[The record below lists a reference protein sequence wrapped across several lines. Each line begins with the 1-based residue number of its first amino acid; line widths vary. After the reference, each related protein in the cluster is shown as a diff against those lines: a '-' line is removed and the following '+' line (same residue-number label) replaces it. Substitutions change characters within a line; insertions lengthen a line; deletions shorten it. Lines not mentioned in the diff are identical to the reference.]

1 MEDSVLQRPMFNA
14 PQQPDSVAPT
24 TGIATVRSP
33 RDTANEL
40 RNMFAPT
47 VPVQSF
53 QEGGIVQ
60 PAAPEPA
67 TGIADLLRGSRG
79 NPLLSIGR
87 MDFSGMGGAAGG
99 ALTGLRDR
107 FLASRG
113 VQTPVTFPENIPE
126 PPRRPVD
133 VPELPAPTEVGAAPG
148 MNFPEQPPAAA
159 GTPASAPAP
168 AAERPKGEVQLT
180 LEGIKAD
187 RARLAEDKK
196 QNAMLALMQAGLA
209 MAAGRSPS
217 AISNIAAGGQA
228 GIAAFAGMERDRR
241 AEDAALRREQTG
253 LLLEQQRMRAQ
264 EERAPEAIRNY
275 AYLGGFDPA
284 KGREGFDEAVRR
296 GIEVSKS
303 LEREPDT
310 MRLIKALGGGDL
322 ARGFEIYKGDE
333 SLKAAQATVGNYAA
347 SEEDRRRAQSYLN
360 ARIQQSLQSLQRGQ
374 GGQGGQTPPPGSTVI
389 PFNQLPR

>member
-79 NPLLSIGR
+79 NPLLSIGQ

-113 VQTPVTFPENIPE
+113 VQSPVTFPENIPE

-148 MNFPEQPPAAA
+148 MNLPEQPPAAA

-168 AAERPKGEVQLT
+168 AAERPKGALELT
-180 LEGIKAD
+180 LEGIRAD

-228 GIAAFAGMERDRR
+228 GIAAFANMEKDRR

-253 LLLEQQRMRAQ
+253 LVLEQQRMRAQ
-264 EERAPEAIRNY
+264 EERAPEAIRTY
-275 AYLGGFDPA
+275 AALGGWDPS

-303 LEREPDT
+303 LEKDPETVRT
-310 MRLIKALGGGDL
+310 FRALGGGDL
-322 ARGFEIYKGDE
+322 MKGFEIFNADKK
-333 SLKAAQATVGNYAA
+333 LQAAIAITKDITAGEADKRAA
-347 SEEDRRRAQSYLN
+347 NDY
-360 ARIQQSLQSLQRGQ
+360 IRGQ
-374 GGQGGQTPPPGSTVI
+374 LMRARTGGGGFEGFSATPV
-389 PFNQLPR
+389 R

>member
-1 MEDSVLQRPMFNA
+1 
-14 PQQPDSVAPT
+14 
-24 TGIATVRSP
+24 
-33 RDTANEL
+33 
-40 RNMFAPT
+40 
-47 VPVQSF
+47 
-53 QEGGIVQ
+53 
-60 PAAPEPA
+60 
-67 TGIADLLRGSRG
+67 
-79 NPLLSIGR
+79 
-87 MDFSGMGGAAGG
+87 
-99 ALTGLRDR
+99 
-107 FLASRG
+107 
-113 VQTPVTFPENIPE
+113 
-126 PPRRPVD
+126 
-133 VPELPAPTEVGAAPG
+133 
-148 MNFPEQPPAAA
+148 
-159 GTPASAPAP
+159 
-168 AAERPKGEVQLT
+168 
-180 LEGIKAD
+180 
-187 RARLAEDKK
+187 
-196 QNAMLALMQAGLA
+196 
-209 MAAGRSPS
+209 MAAGRSSS

-322 ARGFEIYKGDE
+322 VRGFEIYKGDE

-374 GGQGGQTPPPGSTVI
+374 GGQGGQGGQTPPPGAVLI
-389 PFNQLPR
+389 PWNQLPR